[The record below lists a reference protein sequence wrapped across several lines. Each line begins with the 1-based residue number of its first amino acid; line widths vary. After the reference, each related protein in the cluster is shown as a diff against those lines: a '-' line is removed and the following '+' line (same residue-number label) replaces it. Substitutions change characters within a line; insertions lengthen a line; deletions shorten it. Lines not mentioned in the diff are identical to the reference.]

1 MKILINHSN
10 HPSEK
15 WNVRQKKGW
24 DKIIDLL
31 FPNIDP
37 GIDTD
42 EVGKIALENFKKIRE
57 IAVQETTKNKDATI
71 YVMLQGGVF
80 LLLYSFSLFE
90 KSFSYCNSH
99 N

>member
-15 WNVRQKKGW
+15 WNVRQKEGW

-71 YVMLQGGVF
+71 YVMLQG
-80 LLLYSFSLFE
+80 SFPTVILF
-90 KSFSYCNSH
+90 FTL
-99 N
+99 